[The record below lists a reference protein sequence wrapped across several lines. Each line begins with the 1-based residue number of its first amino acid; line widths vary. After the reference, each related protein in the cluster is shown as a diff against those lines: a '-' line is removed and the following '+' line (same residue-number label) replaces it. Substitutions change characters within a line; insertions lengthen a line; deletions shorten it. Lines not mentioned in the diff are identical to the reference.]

1 MGKTLNH
8 SGSEP
13 RLQAVG
19 TFNGTH
25 ARVRILHRLKAGLR
39 TFLWVAAAVTVWA
52 STSSAEIIRVTTW
65 NLGLDAHG
73 PQSSAQLSEAARTLR
88 SLDSDVILLQHV
100 PDWRTCLDLAAA
112 LKPLNYAVLT
122 CSAFEDFSPE
132 LGAQLQVAILSKRK
146 AYFAWSD
153 SWEPAT
159 AQGPACGAAFAAIQ
173 VGAQRLGFFTS
184 LFGPSL
190 SGDEVAR
197 RLLNEIGSVEH
208 WEANQVQTFIVA
220 ASANP
225 FVKHPPDV
233 LRSSTVRLDQAAW
246 VDATEDLPTE
256 LKGTLRART
265 GRTRETG
272 DCLWARGLGFPSN
285 TRIVTAPQFAH
296 YPITTEVELDPDK
309 VSTALDIRAENRRQ
323 QEVQAA
329 LTTRKIACWAAAA
342 ALGLAIAGGAWI
354 RRRNRPRV
362 SPQTLNPLPAPT
374 GRIRAASPLRP
385 VIFVEAPVKA
395 AQQQPVVRKS
405 NPKPALR
412 LQTPPRSMAQE
423 ENPNPD
429 SQRPR
434 ANAEP
439 EEDGPKHVEVE
450 LQSKAPLPP
459 RSLDPSV
466 RHGVIQELSGWLKHK
481 LVRKLVSDRAQL
493 AQAQHLATQMATT
506 LDNRLA
512 RIEAQIQ
519 KQNQAYLARIDELNR
534 ELAAAREE
542 NRELIQERIAQVKA
556 EMEAARARVLAEA
569 NLSNSS
575 LRL

>member
-1 MGKTLNH
+1 MGKTLIH
-8 SGSEP
+8 SGSEY
-13 RLQAVG
+13 RLEAVG
-19 TFNGTH
+19 YPNSSGGPIQ
-25 ARVRILHRLKAGLR
+25 RRYRLKAGLR
-39 TFLWVAAAVTVWA
+39 TIATAMALSA
-52 STSSAEIIRVTTW
+52 SISNAESIRVTTW
-65 NLGLDAHG
+65 NLGMDAQG
-73 PQSSAQLSEAARTLR
+73 PESSRQLNEAARILQ

-122 CSAFEDFSPE
+122 CSAFEDFPPE
-132 LGAQLQVAILSKRK
+132 SGLQPQVAILSKRK
-146 AYFAWSD
+146 AYFTWSD
-153 SWEPAT
+153 NWEPGT
-159 AQGPACGAAFAAIQ
+159 AQAPACGAAFAAIQ
-173 VGAQRLGFFTS
+173 VGPQRLGFFTS

-208 WEANQVQTFIVA
+208 WETNQVQTFIVA
-220 ASANP
+220 ASANL

-233 LRSSTVRLDQAAW
+233 LRSSASRLDQAGW
-246 VDATEDLPTE
+246 VDATEDLPAD

-265 GRTRETG
+265 GRVRETG
-272 DCLWARGLGFPSN
+272 DCLLARGIGFPSN

-323 QEVQAA
+323 QQAQAA
-329 LTTRKIACWAAAA
+329 LTARKIACWGAAA
-342 ALGLAIAGGAWI
+342 ALGLGIAGGAWM
-354 RRRNRPRV
+354 RRRKYSRM
-362 SPQTLNPLPAPT
+362 SSQKLNPLPPRRLAP
-374 GRIRAASPLRP
+374 PLRP
-385 VIFVEAPVKA
+385 VIFVDAPVKTRVA
-395 AQQQPVVRKS
+395 QPVVRPPD
-405 NPKPALR
+405 PKPSLR
-412 LQTPPRSMAQE
+412 IQTPPRSIPQE
-423 ENPNPD
+423 ENRASTPQNPPA
-429 SQRPR
+429 R
-434 ANAEP
+434 AEP
-439 EEDGPKHVEVE
+439 EEDHPTHAEVD
-450 LQSKAPLPP
+450 LDSKTPLPP
-459 RSLDPSV
+459 RSLDPVV
-466 RHGVIQELSGWLKHK
+466 RHGVIQELSGWLKQK

-493 AQAQHLATQMATT
+493 AQAQHLATRMATT

-519 KQNQAYLARIDELNR
+519 QQNQAYLSRIDELNR